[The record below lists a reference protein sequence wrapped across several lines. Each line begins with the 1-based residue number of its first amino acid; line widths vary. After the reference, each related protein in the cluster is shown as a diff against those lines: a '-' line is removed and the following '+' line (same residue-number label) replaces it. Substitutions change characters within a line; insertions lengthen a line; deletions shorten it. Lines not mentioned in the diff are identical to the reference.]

1 MIDVTFHTAESVP
14 DELLK
19 FAVIAAEYEGKW
31 VFCRHRLRST
41 WEIPGGHREPGED
54 IAETARRELQEETG
68 AVEAELR
75 PLSVYGVTADG
86 TTSYGMLFHAVARK
100 LDPLSEAFEIGELL
114 FSETL
119 PAELTY
125 PAIQPHLYRYVMENK

>member
-86 TTSYGMLFHAVARK
+86 TTSYGMLFMPSFGSWTPSAKPLRSASFCFRK
-100 LDPLSEAFEIGELL
+100 PFL
-114 FSETL
+114 
-119 PAELTY
+119 
-125 PAIQPHLYRYVMENK
+125 RN